1 MKRIDFTEGKVRE
14 VLLKFFF
21 PMLLANILQQAY
33 FFADM
38 VIIGKCIGDNAIAAV
53 GNFTT
58 ISFFITGFATGI
70 TNGFAVNISQAY
82 GSKDSLLLKNVL
94 ATSVMLSGL
103 IAMILTFTGVL
114 FLQDILVLM
123 KTDKLILSDSTDY
136 GYIIFCGLI
145 ATVAYNLFS
154 SVLRAFGDS
163 KTPFLAIC
171 ISAVFNIIL
180 DFVTIYI
187 FDMGVSGPA
196 FATVFSQG
204 ASAVICF
211 YRLLKTGN
219 MKLCKSDFKRNIR
232 LSAELLKNGIPMAFM
247 NSVTS
252 VGCIFVQGCINGYG
266 VVYTSAYSACNKYIN
281 LFMLPGITTGFAV
294 SSFTGQNFGAGK
306 FSRIH
311 DGVKSACIIASVSA
325 VLLGVAMYIFL
336 KELAE
341 IMLTGRDAIEYTASF
356 LRIFA
361 FELVLL
367 NLLFVFRSC
376 VQGLGK
382 PLVPMLSGFAEMLLR
397 IPTIF
402 IGLEFIGFD
411 AAAYAEGIA
420 WIGALVMNVWAYVVW
435 RKRV

>member
-1 MKRIDFTEGKVRE
+1 MKQTDFTEGKVRG

-33 FFADM
+33 SFADM
-38 VIIGKCIGDNAIAAV
+38 VIIGKCIGDNALAAV

-58 ISFFITGFATGI
+58 ISFFITGFAAGI

-82 GSKDSLLLKNVL
+82 GSKDSLLLKKAL
-94 ATSVMLSGL
+94 AASVKLSGL
-103 IAMILTFTGVL
+103 IAVILTFTGVL
-114 FLQDILVLM
+114 FLQNILVLM
-123 KTDKLILSDSTDY
+123 KTDKLILSDSMDY
-136 GYIIFCGLI
+136 GYIIFAGLI

-154 SVLRAFGDS
+154 SILRAFGDS

-171 ISAVFNIIL
+171 ISAVLNIIL

-196 FATVFSQG
+196 FATVFAQG
-204 ASAVICF
+204 VSAVICF
-211 YRLLKTGN
+211 YRLRKTGN

-232 LSAELLKNGIPMAFM
+232 LSAELLKNGVPMAFM

-252 VGCIFVQGCINGYG
+252 VGCIFVQGCVNGYG
-266 VVYTSAYSACNKYIN
+266 VVYTSAYSACNKYVN
-281 LFMLPGITTGFAV
+281 LFMLPGITSGFAV

-306 FSRIH
+306 FLRIH
-311 DGVKSACIIASVSA
+311 DGVKFSCAIAIVSA
-325 VLLGVAMYIFL
+325 VLLGVVMFVFPT
-336 KELAE
+336 ELAE
-341 IMLTGRDAIEYTASF
+341 IMLTGSEAIEYTASF
-356 LRIFA
+356 LRTFA
-361 FELVLL
+361 VMLVLL
-367 NLLFVFRSC
+367 NLFFVFRSC

-382 PLVPMLSGFAEMLLR
+382 PLVPMLSGFVEMLLR

-402 IGLEFIGFD
+402 IGFKIIGFD

-420 WIGALVMNVWAYVVW
+420 WIGALMMNVGAYVVW